1 MKYEIIASG
10 SDGNATIINDEIL
23 IDCGV
28 PMKALA
34 PHKDDL
40 KIVLL
45 THAHGDHFK
54 PSTVAALAK
63 SRPSLRWAVCDWMVA
78 KLLYIGVRASQ
89 IDVIQPGCAASYDGI
104 AAIMPEKTTHDVPNC
119 CWHIFTKSGDLFYAT
134 DTGSLD
140 GIEAKGYDLYLV
152 EANHKRE
159 EIEKRFRQKRDW
171 GYYSYEIRAAENHL
185 SEEQA
190 VDWLT
195 QNMSQKSRWIP
206 MHQHKNIEERNKENA
221 DNE

>member
-78 KLLYIGVRASQ
+78 KLLYIGVRESQ
-89 IDVIQPGCAASYDGI
+89 IDVIRLGQAVSYEGI
-104 AAIMPEKTTHDVPNC
+104 AAIMPQKLVHDVPNC
-119 CWHIFTKSGDLFYAT
+119 CWHIFTKSGSLFYAT
-134 DTGSLD
+134 DTGTLD
-140 GIEAKGYDLYLV
+140 GIEAKGYDIYMV
-152 EANHKRE
+152 EANHKQA
-159 EIEKRFRQKRDW
+159 EIEERFHQKRDW
-171 GYYSYEIRAAENHL
+171 GYFAYEKRAAENHL

-195 QNMSQKSRWIP
+195 KNMSRKSIWIP
-206 MHQHKNIEERNKENA
+206 MHQHRQITSKEIA
-221 DNE
+221 EK